1 MSSLFRCMRH
11 VACRVAHT
19 REHFRCEFPEKTG
32 FHSFRLFRAN
42 LETAIGVFAN
52 ASPFL
57 VRHSSFFGGMKNED
71 RLDFRLADARHKRGV
86 SQPFR
91 LNNRVRKCKC
101 FAREPHTRPGRME
114 IAGIFRWV
122 FITFTNLPHCYGI
135 ERSHEIWQMVAR
147 GKQAND
153 KRTTEIKWFA
163 FLLVA
168 AAFWFLTPRQN
179 LCWRRTGLITF
190 QKMFE
195 NLFPFRSIGSGA
207 KHFDWASMDSH
218 SMRKPCRQ
226 CPRIESSKWTSE
238 SRPNNKK

>member
-1 MSSLFRCMRH
+1 MSNNSVSLAAINSTSERVSRSQHSACVFVCVCESRFKFVLVMSSLFRCMRH

-153 KRTTEIKWFA
+153 G
-163 FLLVA
+163 
-168 AAFWFLTPRQN
+168 N
-179 LCWRRTGLITF
+179 
-190 QKMFE
+190 
-195 NLFPFRSIGSGA
+195 
-207 KHFDWASMDSH
+207 
-218 SMRKPCRQ
+218 
-226 CPRIESSKWTSE
+226 
-238 SRPNNKK
+238 